1 MRRGDTFVTSAAFVP
16 RARGVLVSLTPR
28 LDVEL
33 GVPPRRTCPIR
44 RRLGRRAAIVTAFL
58 LGAASTGCGRAPA
71 PEGRYVTEWTR
82 LALIT
87 VRSERLGPP
96 VAARLSAY
104 AGLALY
110 EGYAADATTGLTTFA
125 ARLTGTPA
133 FPAPPTD
140 GALDGAIVAAVAERV
155 VLDSLLRDGF
165 ASTVRRVDS
174 LAADQVAR
182 RRADGVADAIVAR
195 SEAHG
200 VALGAAILAW
210 AATDGFFAT
219 RGREWSPPRRRDQ
232 WENTATLDQ
241 YVPQTLSGQSDFVSS
256 ANPNVRL
263 DAEAASEKGLF
274 TNRPKAAGA
283 TTLPSFNPTRP
294 TEPYWGELRPFVL
307 PDADVC
313 APPPPPAYSETP
325 GSPFHAMGRAFYD
338 SVRALPDSL
347 RQVALF
353 WADNPVATGTPG
365 FHWIS
370 VVTQMIPRRGL
381 DAPAAAELYALTTMA
396 IADAFIGTWREKYRS
411 MVVRPVTY
419 VQRVFDPVYRAV
431 IPTPP
436 FPEYPSG
443 HSVQSGA
450 AVEVLIGLLGDTL
463 AYVDSSQVDVGQPA
477 RPFASFT
484 AARTEVAWSRV
495 YAGVH
500 YLPAVLDGLTQG
512 RCIGARVLT
521 LARPRG

>member
-1 MRRGDTFVTSAAFVP
+1 MALLPLVVTLA
-16 RARGVLVSLTPR
+16 
-28 LDVEL
+28 
-33 GVPPRRTCPIR
+33 
-44 RRLGRRAAIVTAFL
+44 
-58 LGAASTGCGRAPA
+58 CGRAPVPDGA
-71 PEGRYVTEWTR
+71 YVTDWTR

-104 AGLALY
+104 AGLALH
-110 EGYAADATTGLTTFA
+110 EGYAADVRSGLGSLA
-125 ARLTGTPA
+125 PRLTGAPVMPA
-133 FPAPPTD
+133 VPSEGTV
-140 GALDGAIVAAVAERV
+140 DGAIVAATAERV

-174 LAADQVAR
+174 LAAAQVAR
-182 RRADGVADAIVAR
+182 RRTDGVGDDEVAR

-200 VALGAAILAW
+200 TALGAAILAW

-219 RGREWSPPRRRDQ
+219 RGREWTPPRRRDR

-241 YVPQTLSGQSDFVSS
+241 YVPQTLSGQSDFVSTT
-256 ANPNVRL
+256 NPNVRL
-263 DAEAASEKGLF
+263 DTETASEKGLF
-274 TNRPKAAGA
+274 TNRPKAAGP
-283 TTLPSFNPTRP
+283 TTLPAFNPTRP

-307 PDADVC
+307 PDADAC
-313 APPPPPAYSETP
+313 APPPPPAYDEAP
-325 GSPFHAMGRAFYD
+325 GSAFHAMGRAFYD
-338 SVRALPDSL
+338 SVRVLPDSL

-411 MVVRPVTY
+411 MVVRPVAY
-419 VQRVFDPVYRAV
+419 VQRVFDPAYRTV

-463 AYVDSSQVDVGQPA
+463 MYVDSSQVDVGQPA
-477 RPFASFT
+477 RPFASFS
-484 AARTEVAWSRV
+484 AAREEVAWSRV

-512 RCIGARVLT
+512 RCIGGQVLA